1 MPPHHS
7 AELRA
12 THADFSDAV
21 DKYIASYLSTLH
33 SAMVMSALLAFV
45 STVFFVDIQSQISAT
60 PTRLA
65 SLGSHKIDALQALTY
80 LAIIC
85 NCNAAILSFLL
96 SDRLSTPPLAFSQS
110 IVDSTDS
117 EETTY
122 DVYAVL
128 KKRIPWRL
136 WSPFKLYWL
145 FCMLIGVLSVI
156 VEFALYVWLQENHK
170 AIKIAVTTFAS
181 VGSLPLLI
189 FISEKLTSL
198 RKHDYAL

>member
-136 WSPFKLYWL
+136 WRL

-170 AIKIAVTTFAS
+170 AIKITVTTFAS